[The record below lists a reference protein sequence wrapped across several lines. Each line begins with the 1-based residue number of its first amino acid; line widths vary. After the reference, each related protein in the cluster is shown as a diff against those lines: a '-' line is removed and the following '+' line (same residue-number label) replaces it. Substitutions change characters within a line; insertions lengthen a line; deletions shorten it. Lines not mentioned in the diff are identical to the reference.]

1 MSKNVEINY
10 FNGSTYEVLYPKTTA
25 AQASAAE
32 RNFLQKGVFGVS
44 ATSSSDWIE
53 VGRQIMNASYISAR
67 TTFSI
72 SGVNGGH
79 AGILTFSLRTGS
91 TASKLEAGTSN
102 LYWLS
107 LNDNSLADIFAITE
121 EGNYAVLYLK
131 LSGSYQ
137 CYHIGILDYAFGS
150 YEFTD
155 PTDSR
160 LFKIKS
166 NYNLNGNHKSSIT
179 ATLNSVWN
187 PSAPYSLIKDMSSLA
202 YNTLATSDTL
212 LIGDVSATQ
221 AKKVTV
227 DEFTRYCPTT
237 TSARTRPIQIS
248 TTDLTPKT
256 SNLATGQVYLV
267 CE

>member
-1 MSKNVEINY
+1 MAKNIEMNY
-10 FNGSTYEVLYPKTTA
+10 FNGSTYEALYPKTTA
-25 AQASAAE
+25 RQASAAD

-44 ATSSSDWIE
+44 ATSSSEWIE
-53 VGRQIMNASYISAR
+53 VGRQIMNASYISSR

-72 SGVNGGH
+72 SGVNRRH
-79 AGILTFSLRTGS
+79 AGILTFSLKTGA
-91 TASKLEAGTSN
+91 TASKIDGASN

-107 LNDNSLADIFAITE
+107 LNDNTLTDIFAITE
-121 EGNYAVLYLK
+121 EGSYAVLYLK

-150 YEFTD
+150 NEFTD

-166 NYNLNGNHKSSIT
+166 NYDLKGNHKSSIT
-179 ATLNSVWN
+179 PSLTSTWN
-187 PSAPYSLIKDMSSLA
+187 PSAPYSLINDMSSLA
-202 YNTLATSDTL
+202 YNTLATKDTL

-237 TSARTRPIQIS
+237 THARTRPIQIS
-248 TTDLTPKT
+248 TSDLTPKT

-267 CE
+267 YE

>member
-1 MSKNVEINY
+1 MSKNIEMNY
-10 FNGSTYEVLYPKTTA
+10 FNGSTYEVIYPKTTA
-25 AQASAAE
+25 VQASAAD

-44 ATSSSDWIE
+44 ATASSEWIE
-53 VGRQIMNASYISAR
+53 VGRQIINAAYISGR

-72 SGVNGGH
+72 SGINGRH
-79 AGILTFSLRTGS
+79 AGILTFSLRTDS
-91 TASKLEAGTSN
+91 TASKLSASSN

-107 LNDNSLADIFAITE
+107 LNDNSLADLFAITV
-121 EGNYAVLYLK
+121 EGSYAVLYLK
-131 LSGSYQ
+131 LNGSYQ

-166 NYNLNGNHKSSIT
+166 NYDLQGNHKSSIT

-187 PSAPYSLIKDMSSLA
+187 PSAPYSLINDMSSLA
-202 YNTLATSDTL
+202 YNTLATNDTL
-212 LIGDVSATQ
+212 LIGDVSATR

-227 DEFTRYCPTT
+227 DEFTRYCPIT

-248 TTDLTPKT
+248 TTDLTPSS

-267 CE
+267 YE